1 MKPGSHQKE
10 DQGCDYD
17 VRSVTIDKNNRGE
30 MHISI
35 DNNGIH
41 FRSAPPPRLFAD
53 PDANQAHPQGSY
65 VYAHVDQDGNIFYIG
80 KGVGRSAWSD
90 DRHHLW
96 QRYVDRRSGGKYEVK
111 ILADGLS
118 SDGAESLESQWLA
131 QEVATLVN
139 WVNMARPPDYDA
151 IDRFHQL
158 RNANR
163 ALAQLAREL
172 EKDAPARAA
181 EKYAEALTAIAEYA
195 FIKFELGLVG
205 DLIDEE
211 NAEFGFSGD
220 LAILERY
227 TMVLVKLGRAEEAKA
242 AIDDYS
248 AKYQR
253 DQRRSSFNKICARV
267 EKALCKVRKQT
278 CSQRP

>member
-1 MKPGSHQKE
+1 
-10 DQGCDYD
+10 
-17 VRSVTIDKNNRGE
+17 

-41 FRSAPPPRLFAD
+41 FGSAPAARLLAD
-53 PDANQAHPQGSY
+53 PDANQIQPRGSY

-80 KGVGRSAWSD
+80 KGVGCRAWSD

-96 QRYVDRRSGGKYEVK
+96 QRYVDQRASGKYEVR

-118 SDGAESLESQWLA
+118 ADQTESLESRWLA
-131 QEVATLVN
+131 QEVATVVN
-139 WVNMARPPDYDA
+139 WVNMARPSDYNA

-158 RNANR
+158 RNSNR

-172 EKDAPARAA
+172 EKGAPAQAA
-181 EKYAEALTAIAEYA
+181 EKYAEALAAIAEYA

-220 LAILERY
+220 MAILERY
-227 TMVLVKLGRAEEAKA
+227 TMVLVKLGREKEAKA
-242 AIDDYS
+242 AIEDYS
-248 AKYQR
+248 AKYKR
-253 DQRRSSFNKICARV
+253 DQRRSSFDKICARV
-267 EKALCKVRKQT
+267 DKALCKE
-278 CSQRP
+278 

>member
-1 MKPGSHQKE
+1 
-10 DQGCDYD
+10 
-17 VRSVTIDKNNRGE
+17 

-41 FRSAPPPRLFAD
+41 FGSARPARLLAD
-53 PDANQAHPQGSY
+53 PDANQIQPRGSY
-65 VYAHVDQDGNIFYIG
+65 VYAHLDQDGNIFYIG
-80 KGVGRSAWSD
+80 KGIGRRAWSE

-96 QRYVDRRSGGKYEVK
+96 QRYVDRRASGKYEVR

-118 SDGAESLESQWLA
+118 PDQAECLESQWLA

-139 WVNMARPPDYDA
+139 WVNMARRSDYDA

-158 RNANR
+158 HNANR
-163 ALAQLAREL
+163 TLAQLAHEL
-172 EKDAPARAA
+172 EKDAPAQAA
-181 EKYAEALTAIAEYA
+181 EKYAVALAAIAEYA

-220 LAILERY
+220 MAILERY
-227 TMVLVKLGRAEEAKA
+227 TMVLVKLGRAQEAKA
-242 AIDDYS
+242 VIDDYI
-248 AKYQR
+248 AKYKR
-253 DQRRSSFNKICARV
+253 DQSRSSFEKICVRV
-267 EKALCKVRKQT
+267 EKVLRKV
-278 CSQRP
+278 